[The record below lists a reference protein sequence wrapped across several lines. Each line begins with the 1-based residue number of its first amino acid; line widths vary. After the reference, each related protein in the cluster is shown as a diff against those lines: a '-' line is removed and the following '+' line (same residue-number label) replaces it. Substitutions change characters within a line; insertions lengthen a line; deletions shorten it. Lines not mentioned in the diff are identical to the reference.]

1 MSVELMK
8 GALSKSRTGD
18 ELLAILEALV
28 GDNGEA
34 IKPIEGVSMAAQYGT
49 LEAIDF

>member
-8 GALSKSRTGD
+8 GALRKGRTGD
-18 ELLAILEALV
+18 ELLAILNALV

-49 LEAIDF
+49 LEDIDF